1 MTVYSSQRYYVNK
14 IVKNNLELFQNRHLV
29 PRISRQG
36 ELCLAPKEKT
46 IMQATT
52 TAVNSMRMSNTAK
65 TVAAYKQI
73 ANERM
78 NKCKQFKV
86 YLCLPGV

>member
-14 IVKNNLELFQNRHLV
+14 IVKNNLELFQNRYLV
-29 PRISRQG
+29 PRVSRQG

-52 TAVNSMRMSNTAK
+52 TAVNSVRMSNIAK
-65 TVAAYKQI
+65 TVAAYKKI
-73 ANERM
+73 ALQ
-78 NKCKQFKV
+78 KKSVSSYIF
-86 YLCLPGV
+86 LCLGFVVD